1 MTGRLGHDC
10 LVILKWAEILVIW
23 ALVATGTILLV
34 IAGETN
40 GQHVEASFGAMLAG
54 SIATVSLLQ
63 LFKNNADG
71 FVRKLVYVGGGS
83 YLILAVA
90 TAFIFLKG

>member
-1 MTGRLGHDC
+1 MKA
-10 LVILKWAEILVIW
+10 KWAEILVIW
-23 ALVATGTILLV
+23 SLVAAGTVALVV
-34 IAGETN
+34 IGAPQ
-40 GQHVEASFGAMLAG
+40 GQQVEASFGAMLAG

-90 TAFIFLKG
+90 TAFVFLKG

>member
-1 MTGRLGHDC
+1 MKAKWTQI
-10 LVILKWAEILVIW
+10 VIIW
-23 ALVATGTILLV
+23 VLVAVVTAILLFSFPS
-34 IAGETN
+34 ADH
-40 GQHVEASFGAMLAG
+40 QVEASFGAILAG

-83 YLILAVA
+83 YLILAAA
-90 TAFIFLKG
+90 TAYIFLKG